1 MATTDLSATDILR
14 SVPLF
19 SGMTERSIATISE
32 LARPVS
38 YEDGEV
44 LVAEGDPGDAFIV
57 ITSGS
62 AIVEQAGR
70 TIRELGPGD
79 FLGEISLI
87 DGGPRT
93 ATVRATAHIDG
104 LSIDREGF
112 GHLMNDFPVVRLDLV
127 TALTERLR
135 ARAPEVSD

>member
-1 MATTDLSATDILR
+1 MAPTDLSAPDVLR

-19 SGMTERSIATISE
+19 SGMTDRSLATISE
-32 LARPVS
+32 LAEPIS
-38 YEDGEV
+38 FDAGAV
-44 LVAEGDPGDAFIV
+44 LVAQGDPGDSFIV

-62 AIVEQAGR
+62 ADVEQDGR
-70 TIRELGPGD
+70 RIRELGPGD

-93 ATVRATAHIDG
+93 ATVTATAPIHGLVIDCQ
-104 LSIDREGF
+104 GF
-112 GHLMNDFPVVRLDLV
+112 RRLMEDFPVVRLDIV

>member
-1 MATTDLSATDILR
+1 
-14 SVPLF
+14 
-19 SGMTERSIATISE
+19 MTERSIARISE